1 MTCAMAGCQTNEVRG
16 VFAGKFEDGSATFVK
31 RIAISSL
38 DGPELSLSLASRSK
52 QCELVSPLPAV
63 SLGAENDCQGITGF
77 ASLRCQDASEIPLRW
92 QMTSCHSG
100 YGRSIS
106 GMGPGFLFGFSGNL
120 YNAQTQMEHAADA
133 PFVSADM
140 ACQTASGQNPSV
152 FCAPPLAEPIPP
164 MPTQP

>member
-1 MTCAMAGCQTNEVRG
+1 MWSMTGCQTNEVRG

-38 DGPELSLSLASRSK
+38 DGPELSLALVSRSK
-52 QCELVSPLPAV
+52 QCELISPLPTV
-63 SLGAENDCQGITGF
+63 PLTAENDCRGINGS
-77 ASLRCQDASEIPLRW
+77 ALLRCQDASEIPLRW

-100 YGRSIS
+100 YGRSVS

-133 PFVSADM
+133 PSVFPDT
-140 ACQTASGQNPSV
+140 ACQSASEKNPLV
-152 FCAPPLAEPIPP
+152 YCAPPLAEPNSP